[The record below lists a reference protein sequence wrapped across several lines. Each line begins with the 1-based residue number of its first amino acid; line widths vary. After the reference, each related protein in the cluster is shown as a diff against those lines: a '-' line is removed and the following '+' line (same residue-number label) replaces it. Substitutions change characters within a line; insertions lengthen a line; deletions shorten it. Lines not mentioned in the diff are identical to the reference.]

1 MPLSSNQ
8 LFLYRG
14 KNRQGQLI
22 EGRLK
27 AENSQ
32 WARHKLRKKGIKIQ
46 SLKKCWN
53 IPFTSSQSIKPSDIS
68 KLTRQLA
75 ILLKA
80 GIPIRKSFDILA
92 NSYEKIAV
100 QQIIRDINHDIFLG
114 DSLAK
119 SLSNHPKQFND
130 IFCNMVKI
138 GENSGTLTHI
148 LERLALFQEKTEYL
162 KKRVKK
168 ALTYPLIVL
177 IIALLVAS
185 IMLTKVI
192 PNFAEAYSEFNTDLP
207 YFTQLVISISE
218 TFKHIWPYIFGGIIV
233 LYMTFFAII
242 KHSRQATLLAHKT
255 ILTLPFVGKILLR
268 VILGRFTHI
277 LATTINA
284 GVPIVDALKSSAST
298 INNLYIKQAINCVR
312 EDIIGG
318 LSLHRALA
326 KQPVF
331 PITLRQMVDVG
342 EESGSLAP
350 ILEQASQIYE
360 RDIALV
366 LDSIIP
372 LIEPVMMISL
382 GLLVGG
388 LLVAMYLPV
397 FQLGHIV

>member
-14 KNRQGQLI
+14 KNRQGQFI

-46 SLKKCWN
+46 SLKKIWS
-53 IPFTSSQSIKPSDIS
+53 IPFTGSQSIKPSDIS

-242 KHSRQATLLAHKT
+242 KHSRQATLLVHKT

>member
-1 MPLSSNQ
+1 MPLSNNN

-14 KNRQGQLI
+14 KNRQGQYI

-32 WARHKLRKKGIKIQ
+32 WARHKLRKKGIKVQ

-53 IPFTSSQSIKPSDIS
+53 LPFSRHQSIKPSDIS

-75 ILLKA
+75 VLLRA

-92 NSYEKIAV
+92 NSYEKAAIKHM
-100 QQIIRDINHDIFLG
+100 IRDINHDIFLG

-119 SLSNHPKQFND
+119 SLSNYPLQFND
-130 IFCNMVKI
+130 IFCNMIKI
-138 GENSGTLTHI
+138 GESSGTLTPI
-148 LERLALFQEKTEYL
+148 LERLALFQEKSEYL
-162 KKRVKK
+162 SKRVKK
-168 ALTYPLIVL
+168 ALTYPAIVF
-177 IIALLVAS
+177 IIAMLVAS

-192 PNFAEAYSEFNTDLP
+192 PSFAEAYSGFNSDLP

-218 TFKHIWPYIFGGIIV
+218 TFNQLWPYIFVGFIV
-233 LYMTFFAII
+233 FYITLYAMI
-242 KHSRQATLLAHKT
+242 KKFTQTKALIHKHV
-255 ILTLPFVGKILLR
+255 LKLPFVGNILLR

-284 GVPIVDALKSSAST
+284 GVPILDALKASASAMD
-298 INNLYIKQAINCVR
+298 NLYIKQSINCVR

-350 ILEQASQIYE
+350 ILEKASQIYE
-360 RDIALV
+360 RDISLL
-366 LDSIIP
+366 LDTIIP
-372 LIEPVMMISL
+372 LIEPVMMITL
-382 GLLVGG
+382 GLLVGS

>member
-1 MPLSSNQ
+1 MPPSSNQ

-14 KNRQGQLI
+14 KNRQGQFI
-22 EGRLK
+22 EGRLR
-27 AENSQ
+27 AQNSQ

-119 SLSNHPKQFND
+119 SLSNYPKQFNA

-138 GENSGTLTHI
+138 GENSGTLTPI
-148 LERLALFQEKTEYL
+148 LERLALFQKNTEYL

-177 IIALLVAS
+177 IFALLVAS

-218 TFKHIWPYIFGGIIV
+218 TFNQIWPYMFGGIIL
-233 LYMTFFAII
+233 LYMTLFAII
-242 KHSRQATLLAHKT
+242 KHSSQATLFTHKT
-255 ILTLPFVGKILLR
+255 ILKLPFAGKILLR

-277 LATTINA
+277 LATTISA
-284 GVPIVDALKSSAST
+284 GVPITDALKSSASAMD
-298 INNLYIKQAINCVR
+298 NLYIKQAINCVR
-312 EDIIGG
+312 EDVIGG
-318 LSLHRALA
+318 ISLHRALA
-326 KQPVF
+326 KQPVS

-350 ILEQASQIYE
+350 ILEKASQIYE

-366 LDSIIP
+366 LDTIIP

-382 GLLVGG
+382 GLMVGG

>member
-366 LDSIIP
+366 LDTIIP

>member
-14 KNRQGQLI
+14 KNRQGQFI

-27 AENSQ
+27 AQNSQ

-68 KLTRQLA
+68 KFTRQLA

-119 SLSNHPKQFND
+119 SLSNYPKQFND

-138 GENSGTLTHI
+138 GENSGTLTPI

-177 IIALLVAS
+177 IVVLLVAS

-218 TFKHIWPYIFGGIIV
+218 TFNQIWPYIFGGIIL
-233 LYMTFFAII
+233 LYMTLFAII
-242 KHSRQATLLAHKT
+242 KHSRQATLFAHKT
-255 ILTLPFVGKILLR
+255 ILKLPFVGKILLR

-284 GVPIVDALKSSAST
+284 GVPITDALKSSASAMD
-298 INNLYIKQAINCVR
+298 NLYIKQAINCVR
-312 EDIIGG
+312 QDVIGG
-318 LSLHRALA
+318 ISLHRALA

-350 ILEQASQIYE
+350 ILEKASQIYE

-366 LDSIIP
+366 LDTIIP
-372 LIEPVMMISL
+372 LIEPVMMITL
-382 GLLVGG
+382 GLLIGG
-388 LLVAMYLPV
+388 LLIAMYLPV
-397 FQLGHIV
+397 FQLVHIY

>member
-14 KNRQGQLI
+14 KNRQGQFI
-22 EGRLK
+22 EGRLR
-27 AENSQ
+27 AQNSQ

-68 KLTRQLA
+68 KFTRQLA

-119 SLSNHPKQFND
+119 SLSNYPKQFNA

-138 GENSGTLTHI
+138 GENSGTLTPI

-162 KKRVKK
+162 KKRIKK

-177 IIALLVAS
+177 IVALLVAS

-218 TFKHIWPYIFGGIIV
+218 TFNQIWPYIFGGIIV
-233 LYMTFFAII
+233 LYMTLFAII
-242 KHSRQATLLAHKT
+242 KHSRQARLFAHKT
-255 ILTLPFVGKILLR
+255 ILKLPFVGKILLR

-284 GVPIVDALKSSAST
+284 GVPIIDALKSSASAMD
-298 INNLYIKQAINCVR
+298 NLYIKQAINCVR
-312 EDIIGG
+312 DDVIGG
-318 LSLHRALA
+318 ISLHRALA

-350 ILEQASQIYE
+350 ILEKTSQIYE

-366 LDSIIP
+366 LDTIIP

>member
-318 LSLHRALA
+318 LSLHRALT

-350 ILEQASQIYE
+350 ILEQASQNYE

-366 LDSIIP
+366 LDTIIP

>member
-14 KNRQGQLI
+14 KNRQGQFI
-22 EGRLK
+22 EGRLR
-27 AENSQ
+27 AQNSQ

-119 SLSNHPKQFND
+119 SLSNYPKQFNA

-138 GENSGTLTHI
+138 GENSGTLTPI

-162 KKRVKK
+162 KKRIKK

-177 IIALLVAS
+177 IVALLVAS

-218 TFKHIWPYIFGGIIV
+218 TFNQIWPYIFGGIIL
-233 LYMTFFAII
+233 LYMTLFAII
-242 KHSRQATLLAHKT
+242 KHSRQARLFAHKT

-284 GVPIVDALKSSAST
+284 GVPIIDALKSSASAMD
-298 INNLYIKQAINCVR
+298 NLYIKQAINCVR
-312 EDIIGG
+312 EDVIGG
-318 LSLHRALA
+318 ISLHRALA

-350 ILEQASQIYE
+350 ILEKTSQIYE

-366 LDSIIP
+366 LDTIIP

>member
-350 ILEQASQIYE
+350 ILEQASQNYE

-366 LDSIIP
+366 LDTIIP

>member
-46 SLKKCWN
+46 SLKKSWS
-53 IPFTSSQSIKPSDIS
+53 IPFTGSQSIKPSDIS

-192 PNFAEAYSEFNTDLP
+192 PNFAQAYSEFNTDLP

-366 LDSIIP
+366 LDTIIP

>member
-1 MPLSSNQ
+1 MPPSSNQ

-14 KNRQGQLI
+14 KNRQGQFI

-27 AENSQ
+27 AQNSQ

-68 KLTRQLA
+68 KFTRQLA

-100 QQIIRDINHDIFLG
+100 QQIIRDINYDIFLG

-177 IIALLVAS
+177 IVALLVAS

-192 PNFAEAYSEFNTDLP
+192 PNFAQAYSDFNTDLP
-207 YFTQLVISISE
+207 YFTQLVIRISE
-218 TFKHIWPYIFGGIIV
+218 TFNHIWLYIFGGIIF
-233 LYMTFFAII
+233 LYMTIFAII
-242 KHSRQATLLAHKT
+242 KHSSQATLFTHKT
-255 ILTLPFVGKILLR
+255 ILKLPFAGKILLR

-277 LATTINA
+277 LATTISA
-284 GVPIVDALKSSAST
+284 GVPITDALKSSASAMD
-298 INNLYIKQAINCVR
+298 NLYIKQAINCVR
-312 EDIIGG
+312 EDVIGG
-318 LSLHRALA
+318 ISLHRALA

-350 ILEQASQIYE
+350 ILEKASQIYE

-366 LDSIIP
+366 LDTIIP

>member
-1 MPLSSNQ
+1 MPFASNNQ
-8 LFLYRG
+8 FLYRG
-14 KNRQGQLI
+14 KNRQGHFV
-22 EGRLK
+22 EGRVK

-46 SLKKCWN
+46 SLKRSWN
-53 IPFTSSQSIKPSDIS
+53 LPFLGNPSIKPSEIS
-68 KLTRQLA
+68 KFTRQLA

-80 GIPIRKSFDILA
+80 GIPIRKSLDILV
-92 NSYEKIAV
+92 NSYEKNPIK
-100 QQIIRDINHDIFLG
+100 QMIREINQDIFLG

-119 SLSNHPKQFND
+119 SLSNHPRQFND
-130 IFCNMVKI
+130 IFCNMVRI
-138 GENSGTLTHI
+138 GESSGTLTQL

-162 KKRVKK
+162 TKRLKS
-168 ALTYPLIVL
+168 ALTYPTIVF

-192 PNFAEAYSEFNTDLP
+192 PNFAEAYSEFNSELP
-207 YFTQLVISISE
+207 YFTQLVINISA
-218 TFKHIWPYIFGGIIV
+218 TFSQVWPYIFVALIVFFIIV
-233 LYMTFFAII
+233 KATINHFI
-242 KHSRQATLLAHKT
+242 QAKRLIHKT
-255 ILTLPFVGKILLR
+255 MLKLPFIGNIFLK
-268 VILGRFTHI
+268 VILGRFTNI

-284 GVPIVDALKSSAST
+284 GVPILDALKSSASAVD
-298 INNLYIKQAINCVR
+298 NLYIKQSINCVR

-318 LSLHRALA
+318 LSLYRALA

-350 ILEQASQIYE
+350 ILEKASLIYE
-360 RDIALV
+360 RDIALI
-366 LDSIIP
+366 LDTVIP
-372 LIEPVMMISL
+372 LIEPVMMITL
-382 GLLVGG
+382 GLMVGG

>member
-1 MPLSSNQ
+1 
-8 LFLYRG
+8 
-14 KNRQGQLI
+14 
-22 EGRLK
+22 
-27 AENSQ
+27 
-32 WARHKLRKKGIKIQ
+32 
-46 SLKKCWN
+46 
-53 IPFTSSQSIKPSDIS
+53 
-68 KLTRQLA
+68 
-75 ILLKA
+75 
-80 GIPIRKSFDILA
+80 
-92 NSYEKIAV
+92 
-100 QQIIRDINHDIFLG
+100 
-114 DSLAK
+114 
-119 SLSNHPKQFND
+119 
-130 IFCNMVKI
+130 MVKI
-138 GENSGTLTHI
+138 GENSGTLTPI

-177 IIALLVAS
+177 IVVLLVAS

-218 TFKHIWPYIFGGIIV
+218 TFNQIWPYIFGGIIL
-233 LYMTFFAII
+233 LYMTLFAII
-242 KHSRQATLLAHKT
+242 KHSRQATLFAHKT
-255 ILTLPFVGKILLR
+255 ILKLPFVGKILLR

-284 GVPIVDALKSSAST
+284 GVPITDALKSSASAMD
-298 INNLYIKQAINCVR
+298 NLYIKQAINCVR
-312 EDIIGG
+312 QDVIGG
-318 LSLHRALA
+318 ISLHRALA

-350 ILEQASQIYE
+350 ILEKASQIYE

-366 LDSIIP
+366 LDTIIP

>member
-14 KNRQGQLI
+14 KNRQGQFI

-46 SLKKCWN
+46 SLKKSWS
-53 IPFTSSQSIKPSDIS
+53 IPFTGSQSIKPSDIS

-242 KHSRQATLLAHKT
+242 KHSRQATLLVHKT